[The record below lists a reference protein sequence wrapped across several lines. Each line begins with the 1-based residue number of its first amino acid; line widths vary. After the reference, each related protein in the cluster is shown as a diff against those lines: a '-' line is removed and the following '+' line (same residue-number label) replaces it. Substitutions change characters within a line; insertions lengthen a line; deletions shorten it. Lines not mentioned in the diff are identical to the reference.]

1 MPTPIIIVLL
11 FLCQTIKNYDGR
23 STGCKGSVRALVSA
37 IVLVACTEGARVA
50 LMTEA
55 GAHILGGGRGGGGV
69 LDMKLNITINT
80 LIIVIMLR
88 TSLIISGIFL
98 EGFWSLWAQVLVLL
112 KYSNSASS
120 LVLPLNRIYSI
131 SYPQHSRTLFQFVKT
146 IPSLLD

>member
-69 LDMKLNITINT
+69 LEYEVEHNNKHPYHCYHVKN
-80 LIIVIMLR
+80 
-88 TSLIISGIFL
+88 
-98 EGFWSLWAQVLVLL
+98 
-112 KYSNSASS
+112 
-120 LVLPLNRIYSI
+120 LPHNFRY
-131 SYPQHSRTLFQFVKT
+131 
-146 IPSLLD
+146 IP